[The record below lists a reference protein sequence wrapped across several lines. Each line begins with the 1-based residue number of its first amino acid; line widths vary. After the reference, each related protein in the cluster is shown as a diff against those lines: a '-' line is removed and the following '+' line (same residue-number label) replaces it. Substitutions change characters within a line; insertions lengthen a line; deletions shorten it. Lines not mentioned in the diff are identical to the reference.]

1 MKIRFL
7 GAHNTESQTTRL
19 LSIVVDDRLALD
31 AGGLT
36 GGLSF
41 DEQLGL
47 KAVLLTH
54 SHYDHIRDIPMLA
67 MNLYLRESGVDVYA
81 TASVR
86 EALDKYLL
94 NGQLYPSFFEKPPEK
109 PILNFHAVEPYKAVT
124 IEGYTVIAV
133 PVSHAVP
140 AVGYQLTSKAGKS
153 LFYSGDTGPGLEDVW
168 RHVSPEL
175 LIIEVTASSKYN
187 DFGRESKHLTPD
199 LLREELISFREING
213 YLPRVL
219 TVHMNPGMEKEIE
232 AEIAALAAELDC
244 SIELAAEG
252 RELEL

>member
-19 LSIVVDDRLALD
+19 LSIVVDGRLALD

-41 DEQLGL
+41 EEQLGL

-67 MNLYLRESGVDVYA
+67 MNFYLRESGVDVYA

-86 EALDKYLL
+86 EALESYLL
-94 NGQLYPSFFEKPPEK
+94 NGQLYPRFLETPLGRPTVR
-109 PILNFHAVEPYKAVT
+109 FHSVEPYQEMG
-124 IEGYTVIAV
+124 IDGYSVVAV
-133 PVSHAVP
+133 PLNHAVP
-140 AVGYQLTSKAGKS
+140 AVGYQLTSAAGRS
-153 LFYSGDTGPGLEDVW
+153 LFYSGDTGPGLAECW

-175 LIIEVTASSKYN
+175 LIIEVTASSRYS

-199 LLREELISFREING
+199 LLRDELISFREING
-213 YLPRVL
+213 YLPRVM
-219 TVHMNPGMEKEIE
+219 TVHMNPGLEKEIE
-232 AEIAALAAELDC
+232 VEIAALAAELGC
-244 SIELAAEG
+244 SIELAGEG
-252 RELEL
+252 QELEL

>member
-19 LSIVVDDRLALD
+19 LSIVVDGRLALD

-36 GGLSF
+36 GSLTF

-54 SHYDHIRDIPMLA
+54 SHYDHIRDIPLLA
-67 MNLYLRESGVDVYA
+67 MNFYLRESGVDVYA

-86 EALDKYLL
+86 EALESYLL
-94 NGQLYPSFFEKPPEK
+94 NGQLYPKFLETPPEK
-109 PILNFHAVEPYKAVT
+109 PTLRFHPVAPYREMA
-124 IEGYTVIAV
+124 IEGYSVIAV
-133 PVSHAVP
+133 PTNHAVP
-140 AVGYQLTSKAGKS
+140 TVGYQLTSAAGRS
-153 LFYSGDTGPGLEDVW
+153 LFYSGDTGPGLAECW
-168 RHVSPEL
+168 RHISPEL
-175 LIIEVTASSKYN
+175 LIIEVTASSKYS
-187 DFGRESKHLTPD
+187 DFGRKSKHLTPD
-199 LLREELISFREING
+199 LLRDELISFREING

-219 TVHMNPGMEKEIE
+219 TVHMNPSLEKEIE

-244 SIELAAEG
+244 SIELAGEG
-252 RELEL
+252 QELEL